1 MFSNESIFLFT
12 ASFFCLVK
20 SDIELFIES
29 LVRSLYSSAQDFLFG
44 ILEGFC
50 FFVEILILFMF
61 SHLFIVFLI
70 FCCLYV
76 LVVY

>member
-29 LVRSLYSSAQDFLFG
+29 LVRSARDFLFG

-70 FCCLYV
+70 FGT
-76 LVVY
+76 